1 MKKLGFLILIALWVL
16 AGIQLV
22 YGKDT
27 QEDKIV
33 QVFAQVGTQEQESV
47 VEYYGVYKREFLN
60 LEEREEFLRQ
70 TAQGLG
76 IEDPVQIVRKYGEE
90 REETQLIKEA
100 KGATTTLRLITSL
113 EEEPVQY
120 LIANISM
127 KGAVENALAYRE
139 KLLKIL
145 DGDMK
150 DGRSSANVI
159 GCYEGNLT
167 LEERNQIADEFL
179 KEMGARVV
187 SEHRDM
193 QLYTIYGYTPDV
205 KEYEL
210 QENQK
215 VNLNFAMY
223 YSQTEDKT
231 YAYAAIPVI
240 GLDY

>member
-1 MKKLGFLILIALWVL
+1 M
-16 AGIQLV
+16 
-22 YGKDT
+22 
-27 QEDKIV
+27 
-33 QVFAQVGTQEQESV
+33 
-47 VEYYGVYKREFLN
+47 
-60 LEEREEFLRQ
+60 
-70 TAQGLG
+70 
-76 IEDPVQIVRKYGEE
+76 
-90 REETQLIKEA
+90 
-100 KGATTTLRLITSL
+100 
-113 EEEPVQY
+113 
-120 LIANISM
+120 
-127 KGAVENALAYRE
+127 
-139 KLLKIL
+139 
-145 DGDMK
+145 
-150 DGRSSANVI
+150 I

>member
-1 MKKLGFLILIALWVL
+1 MIALWVL

-70 TAQGLG
+70 TAEGLG
-76 IEDPVQIVRKYGEE
+76 IKDPIQIVRKYDEA

-139 KLLKIL
+139 KLLEIL
-145 DGDMK
+145 DGDRK
-150 DGRSSANVI
+150 ESRSSANVI
-159 GCYEGNLT
+159 GCHEGNLT
-167 LEERNQIADEFL
+167 LEESNQIADEFL